1 MSLFGLKAKTVSQA
15 RSGGIFAGLD
25 EDDDLDV
32 PLTSSVASR
41 FSPVS
46 SSAALLESDIWL
58 LYLHSSGATSIGATS
73 IGADTQSL
81 SRDGFLGVASGAEGS
96 GRAGEVDPSKRSQI
110 QMATATPTAVRTH
123 RKRTFDLDDDD
134 LDLSQ
139 PSVRAEPPPQKA
151 KRSGQD
157 AQEAAKAQAPTR
169 PLQSRLLNA
178 VTDDTLS
185 SFEASFAQH
194 VHGQGANS
202 QYAAAPRPQEV
213 EVPDSPRHHLNQEA
227 ATLQQP
233 HVFSSLRSN
242 MYAPSTRVPL
252 PFSSQLRPDNGDNLG
267 RQSQGLPQ
275 PSHLDERFAE
285 PQQPAHRQDYY
296 DIEQSTSQRRRRI
309 PGPAG
314 GQDGATH
321 VAVENRSAPPE
332 PASDEWMREH
342 RVCWHSDFTDD
353 DLQEPI

>member
-1 MSLFGLKAKTVSQA
+1 MGLFGLKANTVSQA
-15 RSGGIFAGLD
+15 RAGGVFAGLD

-32 PLTSSVASR
+32 PVTSSVASR
-41 FSPVS
+41 CSHVS

-58 LYLHSSGATSIGATS
+58 LYLHSSGATSIGA
-73 IGADTQSL
+73 DTQSL
-81 SRDGFLGVASGAEGS
+81 SRDGFLAVASGAEGS
-96 GRAGEVDPSKRSQI
+96 GRAAGTGEVDPSKRSQI
-110 QMATATPTAVRTH
+110 QMATATPTAVRAH

-139 PSVRAEPPPQKA
+139 PPVRTEPPPQKA
-151 KRSGQD
+151 IRSGQD

-169 PLQSRLLNA
+169 PLQSRPLNA

-185 SFEASFAQH
+185 SFEASFAQR
-194 VHGQGANS
+194 VHGQGATS

-227 ATLQQP
+227 ATRQQP
-233 HVFSSLRSN
+233 HVFSSQRSN
-242 MYAPSTRVPL
+242 IYAPSTRVPL
-252 PFSSQLRPDNGDNLG
+252 PFSSQLRPDNGDDFG

-275 PSHLDERFAE
+275 PSHPDERFAE

-321 VAVENRSAPPE
+321 VAVENRSAPP
-332 PASDEWMREH
+332 
-342 RVCWHSDFTDD
+342 
-353 DLQEPI
+353 